1 VRLFVA
7 LELGAP
13 ARTALAAWGAEVA
26 ARDRALR
33 PTAPAGLH
41 LTLAFLGARPP
52 ADVAPLE
59 EALPAAVAAGP
70 WPDELAVGGG
80 VWLPERRPSVLT
92 VSVADPG
99 DVLTALQSRVADA
112 CRQAVGWEP
121 ERRRFRPHVTVAR
134 LRRGSIPAHVR
145 RGRAARGRPSPP
157 RASRCSP
164 PSWSRRAPATRCSR
178 GRCRDSARRLAERLR
193 ASCVTMRRGAARGGS
208 AQDAV
213 PSDPDRIMHF

>member
-1 VRLFVA
+1 MPVVRLFVA

-33 PTAPAGLH
+33 PTPPAGLH

-59 EALPAAVAAGP
+59 EALPGAVSGGP
-70 WPDELAVGGG
+70 WPADLAVGGA

-92 VSVADPG
+92 VAIEDPD
-99 DVLTALQSRVADA
+99 DVLGGLQARVVEA
-112 CRQAVGWEP
+112 CREAVGWEP

-134 LRRGSIPAHVR
+134 LRRGSIPRTYDV
-145 RGRAARGRPSPP
+145 PEPP
-157 RASRCSP
+157 GVAV
-164 PSWSRRAPATRCSR
+164 PATGVTLFSSVLEQA
-178 GRCRDSARRLAERLR
+178 GARHEALAR
-193 ASCVTMRRGAARGGS
+193 ALPA
-208 AQDAV
+208 
-213 PSDPDRIMHF
+213 

>member
-13 ARTALAAWGAEVA
+13 ARTALAAWGTEVA

-59 EALPAAVAAGP
+59 EALPAAVASGP
-70 WPDELAVGGG
+70 WPDGLAVSGG

-99 DVLTALQSRVADA
+99 DVLAALQSRVADA

-145 RGRAARGRPSPP
+145 RGRAARGRRPRHGRRAVLLRPGAGGRPP
-157 RASRCSP
+157 RGP
-164 PSWSRRAPATRCSR
+164 RA
-178 GRCRDSARRLAERLR
+178 
-193 ASCVTMRRGAARGGS
+193 GAAGIAPGVLRSGC
-208 AQDAV
+208 ARPA
-213 PSDPDRIMHF
+213 